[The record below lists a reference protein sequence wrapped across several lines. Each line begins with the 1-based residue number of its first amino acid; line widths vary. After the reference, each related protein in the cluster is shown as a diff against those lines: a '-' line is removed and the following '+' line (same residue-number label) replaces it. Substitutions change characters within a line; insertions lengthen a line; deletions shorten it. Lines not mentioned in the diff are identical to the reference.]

1 MAFEKLKNLKL
12 WPIIPT
18 NPQRLNDLREDS
30 SEELGRKKR
39 DSESEKNAEYLINV
53 AGADSASET
62 GEDFSKFNQND
73 ILAILPGNF
82 DDDDLPASTWR
93 MWVLAVV
100 FGAVVAGTDAF
111 FGMRYPSISISVVV
125 ILVVTWPLGQFLHL
139 CMPAWQVKLPFGMG
153 FNLNPGPFNY
163 KEHGCIFMFT
173 NVVTSAGLVNN
184 LMIEDTKFFDV
195 NTGLGRQILFNMGC
209 YIISVALLGL
219 FRDILVTP
227 EDRVWPGVLS
237 KIALFK
243 AIYSRDNPVA
253 NGWKMTR
260 WVFFVIVF
268 LGSFI
273 WYWFPDLIL
282 PFLSDI
288 GAWISWIK
296 PESATLSQVFGVQT
310 GLGLFP
316 LTFDWTQITSI
327 NNPLTTPLWAVASMF
342 FSFVFWIWIVM
353 PGLYYQNHFET
364 AHFPIMTN
372 KVYTVDGK
380 QYNFKEVVDKNF
392 KLDMNKFRKYS
403 PAMLPIAFLMN
414 LALGIAVFA
423 ALVVHFALL
432 FYDEV
437 VVPWRLRDAR
447 KDRFNKALEKH
458 KPWPLYIYAIL
469 FVIGLGLGFAFSEGW
484 QPTPLDAGGF
494 IVSVLIACC
503 LYVPIALVEARA
515 NTLIGI
521 DSFYYIV
528 AANWYK
534 GQPVKLLYFYTFGYG
549 IVQHAMHMA
558 QSAKVGHYLS
568 IRPKIYMTVLFFSGI
583 WSALVSPSVTWF
595 LLKHVRGICTDD
607 AANNMTCR
615 KQKTQFNTQGIWG
628 LFGSHLFAPGGRYS
642 WVLYFFLV
650 GAVVALA
657 HFILLKWRKTHKYA
671 AAFDPIL
678 FFGGAESIP
687 SVTGYNY
694 STWFVTALLFNFFIH
709 RRFTAWW
716 RKYNLV
722 TSIGMDVGVAITAI
736 IVYFAVVYTGGSK
749 NYNWW
754 ATEVA
759 SKGCDK
765 KGCPHLNGPVPKPTG
780 F

>member
-1 MAFEKLKNLKL
+1 MAFEKLKNLRL

-18 NPQRLNDLREDS
+18 NPQTLNDLKDDS
-30 SEELGRKKR
+30 TEELGREKR
-39 DSESEKNAEYLINV
+39 DAESEKNAEYLINV

-62 GEDFSKFNQND
+62 SENFAKFNQND
-73 ILAILPGNF
+73 ILAILPGSD

-93 MWVLAVV
+93 MWVLAIV

-111 FGMRYPSISISVVV
+111 FGMRFPSISISVVV

-163 KEHGCIFMFT
+163 KEHACIFMFT

-184 LMIEDTKFFDV
+184 LVIEDTKFFEV
-195 NTGLGRQILFNMGC
+195 NTGLGRQILFNISC
-209 YIISVALLGL
+209 YTISVALLGL

-237 KIALFK
+237 RIALFK

-260 WVFFVIVF
+260 WVFFLIIF
-268 LGSFI
+268 LGSFT

-296 PESATLSQVFGVQT
+296 PESATLSQVFGVKT

-327 NNPLTTPLWAVASMF
+327 NNPLTTPMWAVASMF
-342 FSFVFWIWIVM
+342 ISFVFWIWIVM
-353 PGLYYQNHFET
+353 PGLYYQNQFET

-372 KVYTVDGK
+372 KVYTVDQK
-380 QYNFKEVVDKNF
+380 QYNFRNVVDSEF
-392 KLDMNKFRKYS
+392 RLDMDKFRKYS

-437 VVPWRLRDAR
+437 VVPWRLRNAR

-458 KPWPLYIYAIL
+458 KPWPLYLYAIL

-494 IVSVLIACC
+494 FVSVLIACC
-503 LYVPIALVEARA
+503 LYIPIALVEARA
-515 NTLIGI
+515 NTLINI
-521 DSFYYIV
+521 NSFFYIV

-534 GQPVKLLYFYTFGYG
+534 GQPVKLLYFYTFGFG

-595 LLKHVRGICTDD
+595 LLKHVKGICTDH

-650 GAVVALA
+650 GAVVALV

-678 FFGGAESIP
+678 FFGGAENIP

-694 STWFVTALLFNFFIH
+694 STWFVTAFLFNFVIH
-709 RRFTAWW
+709 RKFTAWW

-722 TSIGMDVGVAITAI
+722 TAIGMDVGVAITAI
-736 IVYFAVVYTGGSK
+736 IVYFAIVYTGGTK
-749 NYNWW
+749 HYNWW

-759 SKGCDK
+759 SKGCDS